1 MEFTLRIVNF
11 GGFQTSA
18 DDTGISIFRP
28 QKMIPDLARVWHVPG
43 THDSHNEMGVNSSEG
58 HRWWAGLV
66 FLPFF
71 IKSLRMAKREA
82 VNELLEE
89 HRESLYWSTT
99 ALPAALA
106 QQWLGCAPGKLN
118 QPPWRTRALQL
129 HWRSNG
135 SVVRQVG

>member
-1 MEFTLRIVNF
+1 MEV
-11 GGFQTSA
+11 FQTSE
-18 DDTGISIFRP
+18 DDTGIKNFRP

-43 THDSHNEMGVNSSEG
+43 THDSLNEMGENPSEG
-58 HRWWAGLV
+58 RRWWAGWV
-66 FLPFF
+66 FLQLF

-82 VNELLEE
+82 VNKLREE
-89 HRESLYWSTT
+89 HRESLLWSTT

-118 QPPWRTRALQL
+118 QPPGRTRALQL